1 MDKRSAQKVFDLQ
14 KNIADAIQVAWEL
27 YGMQRDEREWN
38 RDTLSEF
45 VTAATTALDSF
56 TDDRER
62 EFDKNTDDA

>member
-1 MDKRSAQKVFDLQ
+1 MDKRSAEKVFDLQ
-14 KNIADAIQVAWEL
+14 KDIADAIQAAWEL

-38 RDTLSEF
+38 RDTLAEF

-62 EFDKNTDDA
+62 EFDKNTNDA

>member
-1 MDKRSAQKVFDLQ
+1 VFDLQ
-14 KNIADAIQVAWEL
+14 RDIADAIQVAWEL

-38 RDTLSEF
+38 RETLAEF

-62 EFDKNTDDA
+62 EFDKNTNDA